1 MAYTTNPKLPRLRMQ
16 AVLMVRRGASTH
28 RAARYFGYNQSTV
41 ARWVKRAD
49 VGLLKGSENLPTRS
63 SKPKSHPKQL
73 SKEVVATIVA
83 ERLKHGRCSEVIYA
97 DLKER
102 GVAVSLSSVK
112 RTLARQE
119 LLKTKKYRRQR
130 LVVPRPLPSAPGV
143 LVQADTIHYLDWQT
157 HERFYVYTLI
167 DVHSRWAYAEL
178 HQKLR
183 SATALDFVLRAQ
195 AKAGFSF
202 QVLQT
207 DNGPEFAV
215 WFRTMLSSKG
225 VILRHSRVRKPN
237 DNAHVERFN
246 RTLQEEC
253 IGKYATWEIA
263 KAKDLP
269 SYLNYYNTERRHMGL
284 HMKRPAELLLN

>member
-63 SKPKSHPKQL
+63 SKPKFHPKQL

-119 LLKTKKYRRQR
+119 LLKTKKYRGRTHINFACNFCGQPALAR
-130 LVVPRPLPSAPGV
+130 HPLGAFSLKLLLSLVDVFCPAINYFYPNTQTLTNLSEGEILLSQTTGLRFFGGVMPWWHGFCLPLTYSCLSRP
-143 LVQADTIHYLDWQT
+143 Y
-157 HERFYVYTLI
+157 F
-167 DVHSRWAYAEL
+167 
-178 HQKLR
+178 
-183 SATALDFVLRAQ
+183 
-195 AKAGFSF
+195 
-202 QVLQT
+202 
-207 DNGPEFAV
+207 
-215 WFRTMLSSKG
+215 
-225 VILRHSRVRKPN
+225 
-237 DNAHVERFN
+237 
-246 RTLQEEC
+246 
-253 IGKYATWEIA
+253 
-263 KAKDLP
+263 KDLAHAAGIEIFL
-269 SYLNYYNTERRHMGL
+269 YFFM
-284 HMKRPAELLLN
+284 